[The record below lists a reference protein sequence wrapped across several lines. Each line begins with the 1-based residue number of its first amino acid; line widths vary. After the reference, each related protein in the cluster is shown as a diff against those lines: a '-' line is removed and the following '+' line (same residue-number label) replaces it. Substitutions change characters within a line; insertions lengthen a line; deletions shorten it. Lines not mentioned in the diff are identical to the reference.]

1 MVVSLTKRS
10 HRRLA
15 PSFTLEFTEL
25 RPCAPQLGLQ
35 ATSLSSSL
43 TIAQGGSSCCLV
55 IHLPVGYL
63 AEVSLTS
70 MMEEVAMVQAGED
83 GAGHGERVGEE
94 LVKEV
99 EECQHWIEVEEA
111 ALTKRW
117 KLIRLIPF
125 L

>member
-1 MVVSLTKRS
+1 
-10 HRRLA
+10 
-15 PSFTLEFTEL
+15 
-25 RPCAPQLGLQ
+25 
-35 ATSLSSSL
+35 
-43 TIAQGGSSCCLV
+43 
-55 IHLPVGYL
+55 
-63 AEVSLTS
+63 

-99 EECQHWIEVEEA
+99 EEECHQWIEVEEA

-117 KLIRLIPF
+117 NLIRLIPF

>member
-1 MVVSLTKRS
+1 M
-10 HRRLA
+10 
-15 PSFTLEFTEL
+15 

-83 GAGHGERVGEE
+83 GAGHGERVGED

-99 EECQHWIEVEEA
+99 EECHHWIEVEEA
-111 ALTKRW
+111 ALTKRG
-117 KLIRLIPF
+117 KLLRLIPF

>member
-1 MVVSLTKRS
+1 M
-10 HRRLA
+10 
-15 PSFTLEFTEL
+15 

-35 ATSLSSSL
+35 ATSQSSSL

-55 IHLPVGYL
+55 VHLPVGYL
-63 AEVSLTS
+63 VEVSLTS

-94 LVKEV
+94 LVGEV
-99 EECQHWIEVEEA
+99 EQCQHWIEVEEA

-117 KLIRLIPF
+117 KLIRLIF
-125 L
+125 FYNHQS

>member
-1 MVVSLTKRS
+1 MVSLTKRS

-94 LVKEV
+94 E
-99 EECQHWIEVEEA
+99 EECHHWIEVEEA

-117 KLIRLIPF
+117 KLTRLIPF

>member
-1 MVVSLTKRS
+1 M
-10 HRRLA
+10 
-15 PSFTLEFTEL
+15 

-94 LVKEV
+94 LAGEV
-99 EECQHWIEVEEA
+99 EQCQHWIEVEEA

-117 KLIRLIPF
+117 KLIRLILF
-125 L
+125 FYNHQS

>member
-1 MVVSLTKRS
+1 
-10 HRRLA
+10 
-15 PSFTLEFTEL
+15 
-25 RPCAPQLGLQ
+25 
-35 ATSLSSSL
+35 
-43 TIAQGGSSCCLV
+43 
-55 IHLPVGYL
+55 
-63 AEVSLTS
+63 
-70 MMEEVAMVQAGED
+70 MVQAGED

-117 KLIRLIPF
+117 NLIRLIPF